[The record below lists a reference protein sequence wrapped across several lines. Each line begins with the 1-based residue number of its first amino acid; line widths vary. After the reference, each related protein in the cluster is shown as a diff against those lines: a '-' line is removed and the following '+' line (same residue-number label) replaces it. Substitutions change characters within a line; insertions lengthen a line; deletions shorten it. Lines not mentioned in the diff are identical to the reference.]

1 MAANNRITIILNQNN
16 LWIRDV
22 VDKSILFNHLL
33 NTSFG
38 TTQGTTGEKAEMI
51 DAQKIVKARKII
63 KGIKEK
69 NK

>member
-1 MAANNRITIILNQNN
+1 MAPNNRITIILNPNN
-16 LWIRDV
+16 LWVRDV
-22 VDKSILFNHLL
+22 VEKSILFNHLL
-33 NTSFG
+33 DISFG

>member
-1 MAANNRITIILNQNN
+1 MAPNNRITIILNPNN
-16 LWIRDV
+16 LWVRDV

-33 NTSFG
+33 DISFG

-63 KGIKEK
+63 KGVKEK

>member
-1 MAANNRITIILNQNN
+1 MAPNNRITIILNPNN

-22 VDKSILFNHLL
+22 VDKSVLFNYLL
-33 NTSFG
+33 DNSFG

>member
-1 MAANNRITIILNQNN
+1 MAPNNRITIILNPNN
-16 LWIRDV
+16 LWVRDV

-33 NTSFG
+33 DISFG